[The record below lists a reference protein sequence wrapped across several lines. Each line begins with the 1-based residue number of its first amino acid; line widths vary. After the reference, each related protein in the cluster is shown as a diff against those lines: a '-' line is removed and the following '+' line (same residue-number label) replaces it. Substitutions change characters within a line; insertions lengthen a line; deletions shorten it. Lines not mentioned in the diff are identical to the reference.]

1 MKGELFRTFH
11 NTNALEKD
19 IKMTIEEMRKLTEL
33 HMNAVFQFCCYLTG
47 SRQEAEDLCQETFVT
62 FVEKR
67 QDISLADK
75 RETKNYLL
83 GIATNHW
90 RNHRRKI
97 GRRQKVDHALSEE
110 EWNNLSSG
118 EDMEADMLKDELQ
131 KNVQR
136 AIRMLPDKQR
146 VVINLVYAGELRIDE
161 VASLL
166 RLPRET
172 VKSRLRLAKK
182 KLRKILE
189 EQGYEV

>member
-1 MKGELFRTFH
+1 
-11 NTNALEKD
+11 
-19 IKMTIEEMRKLTEL
+19 MTIEEMRKLTEL

-67 QDISLADK
+67 REIVLDDK
-75 RETKNYLL
+75 RKTKNYLL
-83 GIATNHW
+83 GIAANHW
-90 RNHRRKI
+90 RNHRRKL
-97 GRRQKVDHALSEE
+97 GRRQKVDSTLSEE
-110 EWNNLSSG
+110 EWNHLSSG
-118 EDMEADMLKDELQ
+118 EDMEEKLLKDELQ
-131 KNVQR
+131 RDVQR

-146 VVINLVYAGELRIDE
+146 IVINLVYAGELRIDE
-161 VASLL
+161 VAAQL

>member
-1 MKGELFRTFH
+1 
-11 NTNALEKD
+11 
-19 IKMTIEEMRKLTEL
+19 MTIEEMRKLTEL
-33 HMNAVFQFCCYLTG
+33 HMNAVIQFCCNLTG

-83 GIATNHW
+83 GIATNHR

-110 EWNNLSSG
+110 EWYNLSSE
-118 EDMEADMLKDELQ
+118 EDIEADMLKDELQ

-146 VVINLVYAGELRIDE
+146 VVINLVYAGELCIDE